1 METFVDILAAG
12 GKTNSLGRSAE
23 VLEAVLGNHDRLPEL
38 YDCLFAD
45 DAWVRMR
52 AADCLEKVCRQH
64 PEWIEPYVDR
74 MFSELAAST
83 QPSIQWHLAQIF
95 AQVKLTHSQREK
107 AVKWLK
113 NTLAAPTVDWIV
125 AVNVMK
131 TLLQFQRADLVTS
144 GDIVPL
150 FELQQQHK
158 SNTVRKKS
166 AQFLHELA

>member
-1 METFVDILAAG
+1 MEKFAAILSVG

-23 VLEAVLGNHDRLPEL
+23 VLEAVLGNQDRLPEL

-64 PEWIEPYVDR
+64 PNWVESYVDR
-74 MFSELAAST
+74 MFSELTTST

-95 AQVKLTHSQREK
+95 AQVELTPGQQKK
-107 AVKWLK
+107 AVEWLK
-113 NTLAAPTVDWIV
+113 NTLAAPAVDWIV

-131 TLLQFQRADLVTS
+131 TLLQFQRAGFVTS
-144 GDIVPL
+144 GDIAPL

-166 AQFLHELA
+166 VQFLRELS